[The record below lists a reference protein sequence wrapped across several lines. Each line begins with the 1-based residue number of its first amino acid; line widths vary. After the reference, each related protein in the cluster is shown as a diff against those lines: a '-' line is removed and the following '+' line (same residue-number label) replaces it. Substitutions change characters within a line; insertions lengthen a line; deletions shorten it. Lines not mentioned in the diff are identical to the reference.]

1 MRNIFYI
8 ISAAFLFSCTEKSST
23 EGGSWRHFR
32 ADASMSGYTENA
44 LPENP
49 QLLWSYKSYT
59 RTVASPVVDSGV
71 VFWGDKK
78 GNVRGVNAAGD
89 SCFIYRYGAAMDSN
103 PLIENGVIYTGRNDG
118 KMCALSIEKCDT
130 LWTFASGGQISGA
143 PSLINGKLVFGS
155 YDNFVYSVESASGM
169 GLAQFESGYYIN
181 GSVACWKN
189 FALYGGC
196 DAWLRMVDIDSNIAV
211 DSAELKAYIPAS
223 AAIRGSTAYVCDYS
237 GNLYEFSLSESKML
251 LEKIIHE
258 AAEDDG
264 QATAM
269 PAVSDKMVCYISGDG
284 YLRTFNR
291 ASGKEV
297 WSALLVGATGESSP
311 LICRNKIIVCSKSG
325 QISIFD
331 LATGKQTW
339 QYDTGEQIVGSP
351 AVVNEKIFVL
361 TAKGTLLCFGNQLN

>member
-1 MRNIFYI
+1 MKKFIYI
-8 ISAAFLFSCTEKSST
+8 ITSAVFLFSCSEKNST
-23 EGGSWRHFR
+23 ENNSWHHFR

-71 VFWGDKK
+71 IFWNDKR
-78 GNVRGVNAAGD
+78 GNVRGVSTAGD
-89 SCFIYRYGAAMDSN
+89 SCFFYRYGESMDSN

-118 KMCALSIEKCDT
+118 RMCALSIAKCDT
-130 LWTFASGGQISGA
+130 LWTFATDGQISGA

-155 YDNFVYSVESASGM
+155 YDNFVYSIEAASGKE
-169 GLAQFESGYYIN
+169 LARFESGYYIN
-181 GSVACWKN
+181 GSVACRN
-189 FALYGGC
+189 NYALYGGC
-196 DAWLRMVDIDSNIAV
+196 DGWLRMVDINSNVAT

-223 AAIRGSTAYVCDYS
+223 AAIHGNTAYVSDYT
-237 GNLYEFSLSESKML
+237 GNLYEFRLSAGKMQL
-251 LEKIIHE
+251 KKIIYE

-264 QATAM
+264 QSTAM
-269 PAVSDKMVCYISGDG
+269 PAVSEKMVCFLSGDG
-284 YLRTFNR
+284 YLRAFNR
-291 ASGKEV
+291 TSGKEM
-297 WSALLVGATGESSP
+297 WNTLLVGKTGESSP

-331 LATGKQTW
+331 AATGKQAW

-351 AVVNEKIFVL
+351 AVVNEKIYVL
-361 TAKGTLLCFGNQLN
+361 TAKGTLLCFGK